1 MKGLIT
7 KDLFMIAKHFKLYFL
22 LDVIFI
28 IAAFFSPETVSFM
41 MVPVLISGIIPI
53 SLLAYDE
60 RSRWTEYSGVLPYS
74 RTQIV
79 SAKYLMGLLMQS
91 VMCAVLY
98 IMLLITGAYYGNFD
112 PAGSAVT
119 VMMLFVFTT
128 FFPAVCLPFCF
139 AFGTERGRISCM
151 AVSGALI
158 AASVALGSTDVS
170 DDITTQDIAMTIP
183 PFIWVVIIALYAL
196 SWLLS
201 IAIYNKKEAGKV

>member
-7 KDLFMIAKHFKLYFL
+7 KDLFMIVKYFKLYFL

-28 IAAFFSPETVSFM
+28 IAAFLSPETVSFM
-41 MVPVLISGIIPI
+41 MVPVLISGSIPI

-60 RSRWTEYSGVLPYS
+60 RSRWTEYSGTLPYS

-91 VMCAVLY
+91 MMCAVLY
-98 IMLLITGAYYGNFD
+98 IMLLITGAYHGNFD

-119 VMMLFVFTT
+119 ALILFVLAL

-139 AFGTERGRISCM
+139 AFCTEKGRFACM
-151 AVSGALI
+151 AAAGAFI
-158 AASVALGSTDVS
+158 AASAALSSTNISGDT
-170 DDITTQDIAMTIP
+170 TTQDIAMTIP
-183 PFIWVVIIALYAL
+183 PIIWAVMIAVYAL

-201 IAIYNKKEAGKV
+201 VAIYNKKEAGKV

>member
-7 KDLFMIAKHFKLYFL
+7 KDLFMIVKYFKLYFL

-28 IAAFFSPETVSFM
+28 IAAFLSPETVSFM

-60 RSRWTEYSGVLPYS
+60 RSRWTEYSGTLPYS

-91 VMCAVLY
+91 VLCAVLY
-98 IMLLITGAYYGNFD
+98 IMLLITGAYHGNFD

-119 VMMLFVFTT
+119 VMMLFVFAA

-139 AFGTERGRISCM
+139 AFGTEKGRISCM
-151 AVSGALI
+151 VFIGAFIAV
-158 AASVALGSTDVS
+158 SVALGSTNVS
-170 DDITTQDIAMTIP
+170 DNVTTQDLAMTIP
-183 PFIWVVIIALYAL
+183 PFIWAVIIAVYAL

>member
-7 KDLFMIAKHFKLYFL
+7 KDLFMIVKYFKLYFL

-28 IAAFFSPETVSFM
+28 IAAFLSPETVSFM

-60 RSRWTEYSGVLPYS
+60 RSRWTEYSGTLPYS

-91 VMCAVLY
+91 VLCAVLY
-98 IMLLITGAYYGNFD
+98 IMLLITGAYHGNFD

-119 VMMLFVFTT
+119 VMMLFVFAA

-139 AFGTERGRISCM
+139 AFGTEKGRYACM
-151 AVSGALI
+151 AFIGAFIAVS
-158 AASVALGSTDVS
+158 VTLGSTNVS
-170 DDITTQDIAMTIP
+170 GDITTQDLAMTIP
-183 PFIWVVIIALYAL
+183 PIIWAVVIAVYAL

-201 IAIYNKKEAGKV
+201 ILIYSKKEAGKM